1 MMAETTL
8 AMAFLAGL
16 LGSGHCIGMCGGLV
30 CAFFLRMGE
39 GTRGAFTYA
48 AYHGARVLVY
58 VMVGVLAGML
68 GLVLTSTGIVGKT
81 QAILQIVAG
90 LVVILLG
97 FDILGVSPWRMKL
110 NLLPT
115 AWLHGAVR
123 LAGTRPL
130 AGAFTGGLVNGLMPC
145 SLTLA
150 MAVKATTAEGPL
162 DGGLLMLAFGLGTLP
177 SMLLVS
183 VLLARLGATRR
194 AQLLKV
200 AALFVIALGAAT
212 VWQGATYFNVM
223 KGLANW

>member
-1 MMAETTL
+1 MTDTTL

-39 GTRGAFTYA
+39 GARGPFTYA

-58 VMVGVLAGML
+58 VTVGVLAGML

-81 QAILQIVAG
+81 QAVLQILAG
-90 LVVILLG
+90 LVVIVLG
-97 FDILGVSPWRMKL
+97 LDILGIGPWRL
-110 NLLPT
+110 RWNFLPA
-115 AWLHGAVR
+115 AWLQGAVR
-123 LAGTRPL
+123 IAATRPRT
-130 AGAFTGGLVNGLMPC
+130 GAFAGGLVNGLMPC

-150 MAVKATTAEGPL
+150 MAVKATTAQGPL
-162 DGGLLMLAFGLGTLP
+162 EGGLLMLAFGLGTFP

-183 VLLARLGATRR
+183 VLLARLGAARR

-200 AALFVIALGAAT
+200 AALFVIALGVAT
-212 VWQGATYFNVM
+212 VWQGARYFSVM

>member
-1 MMAETTL
+1 MLETTL

-30 CAFFLRMGE
+30 CAFFLGMGE
-39 GTRGAFTYA
+39 GARQPLAYA

-58 VMVGVLAGML
+58 VIVGVLAGML
-68 GLVLTSTGIVGKT
+68 GLVLTSTGMVGKA
-81 QAILQIVAG
+81 QAILQIFAG
-90 LVVILLG
+90 VVVILLG
-97 FDILGVSPWRMKL
+97 LDILGIGPWRLRL

-123 LAGTRPL
+123 LAGTRPV
-130 AGAFTGGLVNGLMPC
+130 AGAAAGGLLNGMMPC

-150 MAVKATTAEGPL
+150 MAVKATTAQGPL

-177 SMLLVS
+177 SMVFIS
-183 VLLARLGATRR
+183 ILLARLGATRR
-194 AQLLKV
+194 AQLLKL
-200 AALFVIALGAAT
+200 AALFVIALGVAT
-212 VWQGATYFNVM
+212 VWQGATYFSVM